1 MYCKTCHHLFGE
13 HYATMY
19 VLLCASED
27 LWLQMSEYPYPS
39 SSMPGCLMEDRGAPL
54 ELLAWLLVAW
64 GF

>member
-1 MYCKTCHHLFGE
+1 
-13 HYATMY
+13 MY